1 MNALTWLDSTSATVT
16 RGLEAKP
23 HVRWMIR
30 RDTDEIL
37 EISQSTDAPLDAES
51 LQATLRQRHVIG
63 MVVEVGE
70 KVVGFMIYELHKTR
84 LHITHLAVHPLW
96 QRVGVGSV
104 MVSRLAGKV
113 AENHR
118 RNRLTLDVGERNV
131 TGQIWLRGRGFL
143 AVRCDSEAET
153 IRFVR
158 RVEHVVE

>member
-23 HVRWMIR
+23 HVRWLIR
-30 RDTDEIL
+30 RDTDEVL
-37 EISQSTDAPLDAES
+37 FISYATDRPLTRETLADS
-51 LQATLRQRHVIG
+51 LRGLNRIG

-70 KVVGFMIYELHKTR
+70 KVVGFMLYELHNDR
-84 LHITHLAVHPLW
+84 LHVTHLAVHPLW
-96 QRVGVGSV
+96 QRVGIGAA
-104 MVSRLAGKV
+104 MVEKLMSKLS
-113 AENHR
+113 ER
-118 RNRLTLDVGERNV
+118 RRTRITLDVNERNV

-158 RVEHVVE
+158 RVEHVDE

>member
-30 RDTDEIL
+30 RDMDEVL

-51 LQATLRQRHVIG
+51 LADSLRGLNKIG

-70 KVVGFMIYELHKTR
+70 KVVGFMLYELHNDR
-84 LHITHLAVHPLW
+84 LHVTRLAVHPLW
-96 QRVGVGSV
+96 QRLGLGGL
-104 MVSRLAGKV
+104 MVDKLMSKLS
-113 AENHR
+113 ER
-118 RNRLTLDVGERNV
+118 RRTRITLDVNERNV

-158 RVEHVVE
+158 RVEHVDE